1 MIKYNEAQSIRST
14 YAHIVK
20 RLKEERISFNNQLT
34 ALERTLKAK
43 KRDHDEILLLS
54 GDAGHA
60 REIAQHE
67 LQQARSAYEDK
78 RARRSGEMRERQQVV
93 RIRRQMLDK
102 QERRDVK
109 KKELLE
115 QQAEKLKRDAAND
128 RLQPYSIL
136 HDKERVE
143 EQERKLGMYET
154 AFRKIQETTGVS
166 GVDDIIEKIQGQ
178 TIATT
183 NLQTLTKQNRLHVK
197 HLNKEKEDLSKAVEE
212 RKFCSSMINV
222 SRKTFDEKE
231 EQLASRYVYEINPT
245 LRFGSQ

>member
-1 MIKYNEAQSIRST
+1 M
-14 YAHIVK
+14 
-20 RLKEERISFNNQLT
+20 
-34 ALERTLKAK
+34 
-43 KRDHDEILLLS
+43 
-54 GDAGHA
+54 
-60 REIAQHE
+60 
-67 LQQARSAYEDK
+67 
-78 RARRSGEMRERQQVV
+78 
-93 RIRRQMLDK
+93 
-102 QERRDVK
+102 
-109 KKELLE
+109 
-115 QQAEKLKRDAAND
+115 
-128 RLQPYSIL
+128 
-136 HDKERVE
+136 E
-143 EQERKLGMYET
+143 EQERKLGIYET